1 MAQDRKI
8 RKLIQILQ
16 GHFLA
21 NYNFFLNNCNCETI
35 RLKMIEIA
43 RYHAAALK
51 FILNITFTNSK
62 TLSALQQ
69 YYLLLDALI
78 EAHNAIQML
87 QLINHLLADDER
99 KLTALLFSLG
109 FLSSLAHRCR
119 CLTDKG
125 FVRIGKWF
133 FKPHELEEKSL
144 GNT

>member
-1 MAQDRKI
+1 
-8 RKLIQILQ
+8 
-16 GHFLA
+16 
-21 NYNFFLNNCNCETI
+21 
-35 RLKMIEIA
+35 MIKIA

-51 FILNITFTNSK
+51 LILNITFTNSK

-99 KLTALLFSLG
+99 KLTALLLSLG
-109 FLSSLAHRCR
+109 FPSSLAHRCR

>member
-1 MAQDRKI
+1 
-8 RKLIQILQ
+8 
-16 GHFLA
+16 
-21 NYNFFLNNCNCETI
+21 
-35 RLKMIEIA
+35 MIEIA

-99 KLTALLFSLG
+99 KLTALLLSCPLLLIAADVWRIRGSWGLENGSSSRTSWRRSL
-109 FLSSLAHRCR
+109 
-119 CLTDKG
+119 
-125 FVRIGKWF
+125 
-133 FKPHELEEKSL
+133 
-144 GNT
+144 

>member
-8 RKLIQILQ
+8 RKLIQ
-16 GHFLA
+16 
-21 NYNFFLNNCNCETI
+21 FFWLIITFFKNNCNCETI
-35 RLKMIEIA
+35 RLKMIKIA

-69 YYLLLDALI
+69 YFLLLDALI

-87 QLINHLLADDER
+87 QLINRLLADDDER
-99 KLTALLFSLG
+99 KLTALLLSLG
-109 FLSSLAHRCR
+109 FSSSLAHRCR

>member
-1 MAQDRKI
+1 MIKI
-8 RKLIQILQ
+8 
-16 GHFLA
+16 A
-21 NYNFFLNNCNCETI
+21 C
-35 RLKMIEIA
+35 
-43 RYHAAALK
+43 YHAEALK

-62 TLSALQQ
+62 TLSALQ

-99 KLTALLFSLG
+99 KLTALLLFP
-109 FLSSLAHRCR
+109 AHHCR